1 MVILTEEQTALREI
15 GLSPPA
21 VEPITEREMITKLIS
36 TWRGRLQELIPRR
49 EALDQE
55 LVQVQKMIAF
65 GLREVRELE
74 AELESLID

>member
-1 MVILTEEQTALREI
+1 MVVLTEEQTALREI

-55 LVQVQKMIAF
+55 LVQV
-65 GLREVRELE
+65 REAQPVKQPYNSKLC
-74 AELESLID
+74 AIDNIK